1 MGENSMMTVIATI
14 KELLQLYKGNES
26 FIKFLIFGSDKFKEE
41 KVGHKPGDT
50 ININKYKTVQL
61 RQNEFLYRI
70 YILNCIVII
79 IQKFVYDVV
88 GHIGIALPISMRLTF
103 ITLEMFFL
111 LVFYDETYKSGII
124 ELFFPNTKQ
133 LKKTEIPL
141 FGIHIA
147 MFLIYIMSVWIS
159 TTNLDFA
166 FDFIMIF
173 MLIIFLSI
181 FVITSTSHDKTDK
194 MTIYSFITNRE
205 YGKSDD
211 NVDLERDI
219 LLKLRNGMDYQVNL
233 LFSEFLFCDNDDIIV
248 LVSKDIANIDTIKT
262 NMNKLL
268 ESKRFRKEDISKIL
282 IGQAVL
288 KYDMEHGWYRV

>member
-1 MGENSMMTVIATI
+1 MMTVIATI

-41 KVGHKPGDT
+41 KVGHKPGET
-50 ININKYKTVQL
+50 VNVNKYKTVQL

-70 YILNCIVII
+70 YFLDCIVII
-79 IQKFVYDVV
+79 IQKFVYDMV
-88 GHIGIALPISMRLTF
+88 GHIGITLPISMRLTF

-133 LKKTEIPL
+133 LKKTETPL
-141 FGIHIA
+141 FGIHIT

-159 TTNLDFA
+159 ATYLDFA
-166 FDFIMIF
+166 VDFIIIF
-173 MLIIFLSI
+173 MLIIFLAI
-181 FVITSTSHDKTDK
+181 FVITSISHDKTDK

-205 YGKSDD
+205 YSKSDD

-219 LLKLRNGMDYQVNL
+219 LIKLRNGMDYQVNL

-248 LVSKDIANIDTIKT
+248 LVSKDIADVDTIKT
-262 NMNKLL
+262 NINKLL
-268 ESKRFRKEDISKIL
+268 QSKRFRKEDVAKIVV
-282 IGQAVL
+282 GQAEL
-288 KYDMEHGWYRV
+288 KYDTERGWHKVGNS